1 MMKENSKKGCV
12 SLNHRENVVA
22 ALRRQSFE
30 RIPWHIDLCASLRQE
45 MIRRYGTDNVCEVF
59 DMPVQYIELPPPTN
73 KIDHR
78 KYHKNPDQLT
88 MIDEWGVG
96 YQQGSVAHFMKFISP
111 MADFDDPQQVIDYP
125 FPDMDDPERWAAAKK
140 KVEECHAAGRAAAY
154 FALQVFEPAWYLRG
168 LENMLADFLCDEEM
182 AAACMDKMTEAQC
195 KTAKHAAEIG
205 VDIIMFGD
213 DVGTQKALMMSKET
227 WRRWVK
233 PATAATIAAA
243 KAVNPDVIALY
254 HSDGVIY
261 DIIPELIEIGVDVL
275 NPVQPECVDPVAL
288 KEQYG
293 DRLSFWGAI
302 GTQTTMPFGTPQD
315 VRENVRHMIETVGA
329 GGGLLVAPTHL
340 LEPEVPWENIEALIQ
355 AVKDFG
361 TI

>member
-1 MMKENSKKGCV
+1 M
-12 SLNHRENVVA
+12 NHRENMLAV
-22 ALRRQSFE
+22 LRRQPFE
-30 RIPWHIDLCASLRQE
+30 RIPFQISLCESLQQE
-45 MIRRYGTDNVCEVF
+45 AIRRYGTADMMEIF
-59 DMPVQYIELPPPTN
+59 DMPVQYIELPPPSE

-78 KYHKNPDQLT
+78 KYHKDPDSLT
-88 MIDEWGVG
+88 EIDEWGVG
-96 YQQGSVAHFMKFISP
+96 YKKGSLAHFRQFISP

-125 FPDMDDPERWAAAKK
+125 FPDMDDPVRWADARRQ
-140 KVEECHAAGRAAAY
+140 VEEAHAAGRAAAY

-182 AAACMDKMTEAQC
+182 AAACMNKMTEAQC
-195 KTAKHAAEIG
+195 RTAKQAAEIG

-213 DVGTQKALMMSKET
+213 DVGTQKALMMSPET

-243 KAVNPDVIALY
+243 KAVNPDVLAFY

-275 NPVQPECVDPVAL
+275 NPIQPECMDPVLL

-293 DRLSFWGAI
+293 DRLSFWGTI
-302 GTQTTMPFGTPQD
+302 GTQTTMPFGTPEE
-315 VRENVRHMIETVGA
+315 VRETVRHMIETVGK
-329 GGGLLVAPTHL
+329 GGGLVIAPTHV
-340 LEPEVPWENIEALIQ
+340 LEPEVPWENVEALVQ
-355 AVKDFG
+355 AIRDYG
-361 TI
+361 TFV

>member
-1 MMKENSKKGCV
+1 
-12 SLNHRENVVA
+12 LNHRENVIA
-22 ALRRQSFE
+22 ALRRQPFE
-30 RIPWHIDLCASLRQE
+30 RIPWHFDLCASQREE
-45 MIRRYGTDNVCEVF
+45 MIRRYGSDNAADVF
-59 DMPVQYIELPPPTN
+59 DMPVQYIELPPPTK

-78 KYHKNPDQLT
+78 PYHKNPDQLT

-111 MADFDDPQQVIDYP
+111 MEDFYDPQQVMDYP
-125 FPDMDDPERWAAAKK
+125 FPDMDDPERWADARRQ
-140 KVEECHAAGRAAAY
+140 VEEAHAAGRAAAY

-182 AAACMDKMTEAQC
+182 AAACMDKMTQAQC

-288 KEQYG
+288 KKQYG
-293 DRLSFWGAI
+293 DRLSFWGTI
-302 GTQTTMPFGTPQD
+302 GTQTTMPFGTPQE

-329 GGGLLVAPTHL
+329 GGGLLVAPTHV
-340 LEPEVPWENIEALIQ
+340 LEPEVPWENIEAMIQ

-361 TI
+361 TIA

>member
-1 MMKENSKKGCV
+1 M
-12 SLNHRENVVA
+12 NHRENVVA
-22 ALRRQSFE
+22 ALRRRSFE
-30 RIPWHIDLCASLRQE
+30 RIPWQISLCASLQQE
-45 MIRRYGTDNVCEVF
+45 MIRRYGTDNMAEVF

-73 KIDHR
+73 PIDHR
-78 KYHKNPDQLT
+78 KYHKDPDSLT
-88 MIDEWGVG
+88 MMDEWGVG
-96 YQQGSVAHFMKFISP
+96 YKQGSVAHFAKFISP

-125 FPDMDDPERWAAAKK
+125 FPDPDDPQRWEKARQQ
-140 KVEECHAAGRAAAY
+140 VEKAHAAGRAAAY

-168 LENMLADFLCDEEM
+168 LENMLMDFLCDEEM
-182 AAACMDKMTEAQC
+182 AAACIHKMTEYQC
-195 KTAKHAAEIG
+195 RTAKHAAEIG

-213 DVGTQKALMMSKET
+213 DVGTQKALMMSIDT

-288 KEQYG
+288 KAQYG
-293 DRLSFWGAI
+293 DRLSFWGTI
-302 GTQTTMPFGTPQD
+302 GTQTTMPFGTPQE
-315 VRENVRHMIETVGA
+315 VRETVKHMIETVGK
-329 GGGLLVAPTHL
+329 GGGLLIAPTHL
-340 LEPEVPWENIEALIQ
+340 LEPEVPWENIESLIQ

-361 TI
+361 TFA